1 MISVR
6 FPEFLGSK
14 GRNLVES
21 AGVELGLWM
30 KVDIEGPGVRSS
42 IELRAYNKY

>member
-1 MISVR
+1 MISTR

-14 GRNLVES
+14 GRNLAES
-21 AGVELGLWM
+21 AGVELGHWM